1 MHMMH
6 VPIVSFYTFFTNP
19 FEDEDFG
26 VSVGKPAE
34 TEAFELLAVPWL
46 SEGELVQPKF
56 IVHAASRGYMCR
68 ANMLS
73 EVNDTRRRHKRSKN
87 SHSLRIV
94 I

>member
-1 MHMMH
+1 MAVIYAYDAFAYCIILHFLYKS
-6 VPIVSFYTFFTNP
+6 IWGWRTSEF
-19 FEDEDFG
+19 
-26 VSVGKPAE
+26 SVGKPAQ

-73 EVNDTRRRHKRSKN
+73 EVNDTRRRHKRSKIP
-87 SHSLRIV
+87 IV
-94 I
+94 

>member
-1 MHMMH
+1 MCLLYHSTLSLQIHLRMK
-6 VPIVSFYTFFTNP
+6 N
-19 FEDEDFG
+19 FG

-94 I
+94 IY